1 MRSFPLQ
8 ADHSLIK
15 LCSSGL
21 IALSLILCWASP
33 VFASAYIPA
42 SDLSVLERLPFKP
55 NDPLARE
62 LMALRTA
69 LRNQPDNLMVAVE
82 LARRYYEM
90 VGEEGDPRYL
100 GYAQAALTPWWSMP
114 VAPIE
119 VQVLRA
125 GLAQFRHDF
134 PSAITD
140 LGKVLE
146 RDPQHQQARILRAII
161 QIVQA
166 RYDLA
171 RADCQI
177 LKTQSKNLIGLGCE
191 AMVDGLTGKAGPAY
205 ASLQSALF
213 QTKTLSTEHK
223 LWVLTRL
230 AELSLRLGKVASSEL
245 HFRQALALGVAD
257 TFLLA
262 AYADFLLDQKRP
274 TEVVALLKEKT
285 RSDTLLLRL
294 VFAERDLGLA
304 SAKER
309 EATLAARYL
318 AAQLRGDTV
327 HQQEEARF
335 ALRVQADPS
344 KALALAKENWKV
356 QREPRDARIF
366 LEAALA
372 SKNPNAAIAV
382 LDWLQSSHIE
392 DPYLRSL
399 ERQVKVAQK

>member
-1 MRSFPLQ
+1 MRSFLAQ
-8 ADHSLIK
+8 ADRPFIK

-21 IALSLILCWASP
+21 IALSLILCWAPP
-33 VFASAYIPA
+33 VCATAYTPA

-62 LMALRTA
+62 LSTLRTA
-69 LRNQPDNLMVAVE
+69 LRKQPDNLIVAVE

-90 VGEEGDPRYL
+90 VGEQGDPRYL
-100 GYAQAALTPWWSMP
+100 GYAQAALTPWWNMP
-114 VAPIE
+114 APPIE

-134 PSAITD
+134 PAAITD

-146 RDPQHQQARILRAII
+146 RDPQHQQARILRATI

-171 RADCQI
+171 RDDCQFLI
-177 LKTQSKNLIGLGCE
+177 TDSKDLIGIGCL

-205 ASLQSALF
+205 ATLQSALIH
-213 QTKTLSTEHK
+213 TKILSSEHK

-230 AELSLRLGKVASSEL
+230 AELSLRLGKIETSER
-245 HFRQALALGVAD
+245 HFQQALTLGVAD

-274 TEVVALLKEKT
+274 AEVVTLLKDKT

-294 VFAERDLGLA
+294 VFAERDLQLS
-304 SAKER
+304 SATER

-335 ALRVQADPS
+335 ALRVQADPV

-382 LDWLQSSHIE
+382 LDWLESSHIE

-399 ERQVKVAQK
+399 ERQIKVTQK